1 MTADRM
7 RASSNAKEV
16 IPWTILVIA
25 FCAVMLDGFDTAT
38 LAFAVPSMADNWGLA
53 KSDFTLPLVLTNI
66 GVVIG
71 YLCSGPLGARVGR
84 KRLLVCG
91 LAVFGAFTA
100 ATAAT
105 IAAQSIPLLS
115 ALRFLTGV
123 GLGAVLPVAVSIAA
137 DHSAKRRRELVS
149 VIVTLGLASGGTL
162 GGFTGGWMLEHI
174 KVEGVFWVAGLL
186 PLIVAVLVALFVT
199 TPPVAPQAMSEK
211 EQAGVARLFEPE
223 LRTNTLLLWGFSFL
237 VFIAAYTL
245 QSWVPSLLTGY
256 GFTKSEAPLGLAFV
270 SLGGMVGGV
279 LLIPLAARIGITR
292 SLLVM
297 PSVAIV
303 CMIVVSRVEM
313 PDMGLLLLL
322 GGAGAGLTASQIGQ
336 LTMAVSL
343 YPDGARTT
351 GVGCAAALGRIG
363 SIVGPGAAGILMAAA
378 LSSQNIVLLAA
389 IPVLG
394 ALICAVVITSRS
406 SSHPVLPGRTVAR
419 PTVGGGRG

>member
-1 MTADRM
+1 MTAD
-7 RASSNAKEV
+7 APITSSDVKEA

-25 FCAVMLDGFDTAT
+25 FCAVLLDGFHAAT
-38 LAFAVPSMADNWGLA
+38 LAFAVPTIADDWGLA
-53 KSDFTLPLVLTNI
+53 KSDFTLPLVLTNV

-71 YLCSGPLGARVGR
+71 YLYAGPVGARVGR

-91 LAVFGAFTA
+91 LAAFGAFTA
-100 ATAAT
+100 MTAAT
-105 IAAQSIPLLS
+105 IPAQSVVLLS
-115 ALRFLTGV
+115 ALRFLTGI
-123 GLGAVLPVAVSIAA
+123 GLGVVLPVAVSLAA

-162 GGFTGGWMLEHI
+162 GGFTGGWMLDHI
-174 KVEGVFWVAGLL
+174 KVEGVFWVAGSL
-186 PLIVAVLVALFVT
+186 PLIIAILVGLFIT
-199 TPPVAPQAMSEK
+199 TPPMASTTTSEK
-211 EQAGVARLFEPE
+211 DEAGVTRLLTPE

-237 VFIAAYTL
+237 VFIAGYTF

-270 SLGGMVGGV
+270 GLGGMIGGV

-297 PSVAIV
+297 PSIAVICIIV
-303 CMIVVSRVEM
+303 MSQVEM
-313 PDMGLLLLL
+313 PDLGLLLVL

-351 GVGCAAALGRIG
+351 GVGCAAAMGRIG

-378 LSSQNIVLLAA
+378 PSSQSIVLLAA

-394 ALICAVVITSRS
+394 AVICAVVIANRS
-406 SSHPVLPGRTVAR
+406 SVRTVI
-419 PTVGGGRG
+419 PGTPPQS